1 MESESAF
8 GESGW
13 VPHAPGSLLHQGST
27 AACLQRCAVGRLP
40 FFPVPFGAFRCHLCV
55 RPFYVNIDTCYLRA
69 GETLE
74 TLSPAGSHSDIE
86 ADGQKQLPRIRVEF
100 DPAYKVDR
108 VCGTVKQKLTIVYQD
123 LRIECYTIGPCIGTL
138 S

>member
-1 MESESAF
+1 M
-8 GESGW
+8 
-13 VPHAPGSLLHQGST
+13 
-27 AACLQRCAVGRLP
+27 
-40 FFPVPFGAFRCHLCV
+40 
-55 RPFYVNIDTCYLRA
+55 RPFYVHIDTCYLRA